1 MEDKRDL
8 IDTEDQEPIVVITD
22 EEGNETY
29 YLEEMVIPVNNKNFA
44 ILTQIPEDENSED
57 EEEAEDNCII
67 ARIEFDEN
75 GDPTYL
81 DPTDEEFDLVAEA
94 YNQMM
99 DDLEKD

>member
-1 MEDKRDL
+1 MK
-8 IDTEDQEPIVVITD
+8 T
-22 EEGNETY
+22 
-29 YLEEMVIPVNNKNFA
+29 
-44 ILTQIPEDENSED
+44 ENSED
-57 EEEAEDNCII
+57 EEEAEGNCII

-99 DDLEKD
+99 DDLEKE